1 MHDENFDSLDDIF
14 GTEKE
19 EIEESS
25 KKEKSNKLVGK
36 SETDKQLKKSKK
48 KKDSF
53 GYKAKSIV
61 LKSVLPAV
69 GTGVICFVLGGLIFS
84 KGDDVSQKVQQA
96 QTIKSSSTVLENVNS
111 VKDLQIETL
120 KKQLA
125 NLTTMD
131 KEGNQILST
140 NGQNANHLAFTR
152 DVNAAASGAVDE
164 FFSKLIAVNPTA
176 NESEIQAIQ
185 PDLAKYMTSSSA
197 TSELYSTLTGGSAA
211 KELGK
216 KTTKISSATV
226 TLARSDDDNQRTY
239 LVSVPISTP
248 SDEQFYNA
256 FYIVQMNKDYKI
268 EFARYVGYSGGPY
281 ALKLNELYKTT
292 KDKDSK
298 DKNKDSKDS
307 KDKDKAKDSTSSES
321 KLKISTAS
329 KSNS

>member
-1 MHDENFDSLDDIF
+1 MHDDNFDSLDDIF
-14 GTEKE
+14 GAEKE

-25 KKEKSNKLVGK
+25 KKEKSNKIVGK

-69 GTGVICFVLGGLIFS
+69 GTGAICFVLGGLIFS

-152 DVNAAASGAVDE
+152 DVNAAASGGIDE

-226 TLARSDDDNQRTY
+226 TLARSDDDNRTY

-268 EFARYVGYSGGPY
+268 EFARYAGYSGGPY
-281 ALKLNELYKTT
+281 ALKLNELYKTA

-298 DKNKDSKDS
+298 DKDKDKNS

>member
-1 MHDENFDSLDDIF
+1 MHDDNFDSLDDIF

-69 GTGVICFVLGGLIFS
+69 GTGAICFVLGGLIFS

-152 DVNAAASGAVDE
+152 DVNAAASGGVDE

-185 PDLAKYMTSSSA
+185 PDLAKYMTSASA

-226 TLARSDDDNQRTY
+226 TLARSDDDNRTY

-281 ALKLNELYKTT
+281 ALKLNELYKTA

-298 DKNKDSKDS
+298 DKNKDS